1 MAGARRERNNSGSLS
16 PRTARRPIPRRGKV
30 KVAILVGIAHS
41 VASIFSLSS
50 RSHHLS

>member
-1 MAGARRERNNSGSLS
+1 MAGARRERNNSGNLSL
-16 PRTARRPIPRRGKV
+16 RTAGRPIPRRSKV

-50 RSHHLS
+50 RRHLLS